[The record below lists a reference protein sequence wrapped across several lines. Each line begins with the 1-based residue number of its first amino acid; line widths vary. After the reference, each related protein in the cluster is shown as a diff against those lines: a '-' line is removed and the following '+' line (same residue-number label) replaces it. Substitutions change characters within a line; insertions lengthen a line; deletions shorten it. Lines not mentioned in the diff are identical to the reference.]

1 MRSARIDAEL
11 KWSQRAKFSEGRT
24 DRVEREIRIRQE
36 GATKWDFP
44 KTIREVEYTRNVPLT
59 SEQRKRD
66 LPAYFREGR
75 NCIRLS
81 ISFQVSRNRLDL
93 SAPGLFYYPLG
104 AVRSRTGF
112 PFSICAPFEMNEDR
126 SQLVDPG
133 NSDWNRWLVTECARV
148 AIDLLKSEFFP
159 NYGADAYR
167 AFDVHS
173 AAASTLPEL
182 VDHIRESLTTESCW
196 PSRATVGR
204 SRRPVY
210 AIAANLTTPFR
221 PDLSEIVAD
230 CRKPSAV
237 SHAAIAA
244 TGDTK
249 RIIQDHD
256 GLLFTPS
263 SMVRL
268 WCAGKD
274 SAALSSRPGKGET
287 DLHFIEYP
295 EALNNLTLQRKLAT
309 ALDAIGRDLT
319 DAHRADLRRHALV
332 LTAANTLEL
341 AGRAVER

>member
-1 MRSARIDAEL
+1 MSARGVMLRVPYRLSDQGLLQGFTAQRERGAFRHVANELAAALLNFARPGDKRSLRNVTVRSARIDAEL
-11 KWSQRAKFSEGRT
+11 KWSQRAKYSEGRT

-93 SAPGLFYYPLG
+93 SAPGSFYYPLG

-182 VDHIRESLTTESCW
+182 VDHI
-196 PSRATVGR
+196 AK
-204 SRRPVY
+204 
-210 AIAANLTTPFR
+210 A
-221 PDLSEIVAD
+221 
-230 CRKPSAV
+230 
-237 SHAAIAA
+237 
-244 TGDTK
+244 
-249 RIIQDHD
+249 
-256 GLLFTPS
+256 
-263 SMVRL
+263 
-268 WCAGKD
+268 
-274 SAALSSRPGKGET
+274 
-287 DLHFIEYP
+287 
-295 EALNNLTLQRKLAT
+295 
-309 ALDAIGRDLT
+309 
-319 DAHRADLRRHALV
+319 
-332 LTAANTLEL
+332 
-341 AGRAVER
+341 